1 MEITSSYQVEILS
14 NTDMKSTVQIYRK
27 ALAFVI
33 DVCNKEWID
42 ISAIESQVQKKS
54 FVEKLIHPT
63 KNNPN
68 PKYPFDI
75 KGSEFYKFPSYLKRA
90 VIAEAI
96 AAIIRTGKIMERM
109 EKLQRYRWTGM
120 QCRCSTIRICT
131 RKTHLKMPNIQKA

>member
-14 NTDMKSTVQIYRK
+14 NTDMKNTVQIYRR

-33 DVCNKEWID
+33 NVCNKEWVD
-42 ISAIESQVQKKS
+42 ISSIESQVQKKS

-90 VIAEAI
+90 VIAEARFLHQLHHQEFQDAGI
-96 AAIIRTGKIMERM
+96 TLCPRNGLCIHEPGVYNDY
-109 EKLQRYRWTGM
+109 RY
-120 QCRCSTIRICT
+120 Q
-131 RKTHLKMPNIQKA
+131 